1 MLTSKTHQI
10 FIQPNPSG
18 NPCLII
24 TDEKEQGSKPPYA
37 LGSGPVRADNGAGC
51 RKRIKRI
58 DSIEW
63 FGDSNYT
70 TTIDF
75 GSVTPLANGN
85 TIVTIDATSTPN
97 MWISSGVY
105 KLNAND
111 GERYK
116 YAVKVTDGTGLSISE
131 DPQVIID
138 CGSNIPRVVPGVAI
152 SQQTQA
158 ITAVGVVALAGLV
171 FWALT
176 RDNE

>member
-1 MLTSKTHQI
+1 MSTPKAHQI
-10 FIQPNPSG
+10 YIQPNPFG

-24 TDEKEQGSKPPYA
+24 TDESEQANDAPFRRGN
-37 LGSGPVRADNGAGC
+37 GPVKSDRGAGC
-51 RKRIKRI
+51 RKRVQPI
-58 DSIEW
+58 DTIEW

-138 CGSNIPRVVPGVAI
+138 CGSNIPVVVI
-152 SQQTQA
+152 TQQTQA
-158 ITAVGVVALAGLV
+158 ITAVGVVVLAGLV
-171 FWALT
+171 YWALT

>member
-1 MLTSKTHQI
+1 MPTLKAHQI

-24 TDEKEQGSKPPYA
+24 TDEKEQGSTPPYA
-37 LGSGPVRADNGAGC
+37 LGSGPVRSDNGAGC

-58 DSIEW
+58 DTIEW

-85 TIVTIDATSTPN
+85 TIVTIDATNTPGT
-97 MWISSGVY
+97 WISSGVY
-105 KLNAND
+105 NLNAID

-116 YAVKVTDGTGLSISE
+116 YSVRVTDRTGNSIIE

-138 CGSNIPRVVPGVAI
+138 CGGNIPRLAI
-152 SQQTQA
+152 ASQMPQTTA
-158 ITAVGVVALAGLV
+158 VTAVGVVVLAGLV
-171 FWALT
+171 YWALT

>member
-1 MLTSKTHQI
+1 MPTPKAHQI

-24 TDEKEQGSKPPYA
+24 TDEKEQGSTPPYQ
-37 LGSGPVRADNGAGC
+37 LGSGPVKTDNGAGC

-58 DSIEW
+58 DTIEW

-85 TIVTIDATSTPN
+85 SIVTIDASDTPDT
-97 MWISSGVY
+97 WISSGVH

-116 YAVKVTDGTGLSISE
+116 YAVKVTDGTGRSISE

-138 CGSNIPRVVPGVAI
+138 CGSNSPVVVIP
-152 SQQTQA
+152 QQTQA
-158 ITAVGVVALAGLV
+158 ITAVGVVVLAGLV
-171 FWALT
+171 YWALT
-176 RDNE
+176 RNNE